1 MHIVWKNKNAAG
13 GLMQKPDERFSLAA
27 FARSLQ
33 LPQDYV
39 KGNTIL
45 EMQGSEYLCIENF
58 KGICSYTKEEI
69 RLLTRQNKIC
79 ITGSNLRIDCYTRDE
94 IEISGCICKIEYS

>member
-1 MHIVWKNKNAAG
+1 MKNPKAW
-13 GLMQKPDERFSLAA
+13 FSLAA

-33 LPQDYV
+33 LPQDYA
-39 KGNTIL
+39 KGNTTI
-45 EMQGSEYLCIENF
+45 EMQGREYLCIENF

-94 IEISGCICKIEYS
+94 IEISGCICKIEYL